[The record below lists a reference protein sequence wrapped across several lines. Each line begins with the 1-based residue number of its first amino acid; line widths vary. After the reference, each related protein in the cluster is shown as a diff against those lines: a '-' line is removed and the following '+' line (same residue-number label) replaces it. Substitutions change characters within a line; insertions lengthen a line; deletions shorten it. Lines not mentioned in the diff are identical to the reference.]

1 MPSFFLELFLHWSP
15 VAYGAPTDLES
26 SSFSFLSFCLF
37 IPFMRISRQEYW
49 SGLPF
54 PSPVDHILSNFST
67 ITCPTWEGPQG
78 LVKFHWVRQVCGS
91 SVIRLTRF
99 LWLWSQCVFP
109 LMTSCN
115 TYRLTW
121 VFLTLDVG
129 YLLTAA
135 PAKRSH
141 FSLCWTRYICSLPP
155 LLNLNVE

>member
-1 MPSFFLELFLHWSP
+1 MPSFFLELFLHRSP

-26 SSFSFLSFCLF
+26 SSFSILSFCLF
-37 IPFMRISRQEYW
+37 ILFMRISRQEYW

-54 PSPVDHILSNFST
+54 PSPVDHILSDFST
-67 ITCPTWEGPQG
+67 MTCPTWEAPQG
-78 LVKFHWVRQVCGS
+78 LAKFHWVRKVCGS
-91 SVIRLTRF
+91 SVIRLSRF
-99 LWLWSQCVFP
+99 LWLCSQCLFP

-115 TYRLTW
+115 TYHLIW

-141 FSLCWTRYICSLPP
+141 FSLPWTRYICSLPP